1 MKVVLLADVK
11 GHGKKGELVEASD
24 GYARNYLLPRG
35 LAKEATKGVLSELKG
50 KNDAAAYHREQER
63 QAALEAKSIL
73 ESGKVILTAK
83 AGEGG
88 KLFGKITSQDVAQ
101 AIKMQ
106 LHKVVDKK
114 KIVLPD
120 GIKTIGDRTVEVKLF
135 PEISAK
141 VTVTVTPEN

>member
-11 GHGKKGELVEASD
+11 GHGKKGDLVEASD
-24 GYARNYLLPRG
+24 GYARNFLLPRK
-35 LAKEATKGVLSELKG
+35 LAVEATKGIISELKG
-50 KNDAAAYHREQER
+50 KSDAAAYRREQEK
-63 QAALEAKSIL
+63 QAAIETKGVL
-73 ESGKVILTAK
+73 ESAPVVIKAK

-88 KLFGKITSQDVAQ
+88 RLFGKVTSQDVAD

-106 LHKVVDKK
+106 LHRVVDKK

-120 GIKTIGDRTVEVKLF
+120 GIKNIGDKTVDVKLF

-141 VTVTVTPEN
+141 VVVRVTNE

>member
-11 GHGKKGELVEASD
+11 GHGKKGDLVEASD

-35 LAKEATKGVLSELKG
+35 LAKEATKGILNELKG
-50 KNDAAAYHREQER
+50 KSEAAAYHKEQEKK
-63 QAALEAKSIL
+63 AALETKETL
-73 ESGKVILTAK
+73 ESVKVILKAK

-88 KLFGKITSQDVAQ
+88 KLFGKITSQDVADG
-101 AIKMQ
+101 IKMQ

-141 VTVTVTPEN
+141 VVVSVESE

>member
-11 GHGKKGELVEASD
+11 GHGKKGDLVEASD
-24 GYARNYLLPRG
+24 GYARNYLLPRK
-35 LAKEATKGVLSELKG
+35 LAQEATKGVLNELKG
-50 KNDAAAYHREQER
+50 KSDAAAYRKEQE
-63 QAALEAKSIL
+63 QKAALEAKAAL
-73 ESGKVILTAK
+73 ESGGVTIKAR

-88 KLFGKITSQDVAQ
+88 KLFGKITSQDVAH

-106 LHKVVDKK
+106 LHQVIDKK

-120 GIKTIGDRTVEVKLF
+120 GIKNIGDKTVDVKLY

-141 VTVTVTPEN
+141 VKVSVVSEQ

>member
-35 LAKEATKGVLSELKG
+35 LAKEATKGVMSELKG
-50 KNDAAAYHREQER
+50 KSDAAAYHREQER
-63 QAALEAKSIL
+63 QAALAAKTAL
-73 ESGKVILTAK
+73 ESGKVVLTAK

-106 LHKVVDKK
+106 LHQVVDKK
-114 KIVLPD
+114 KVVLPD

-141 VTVTVTPEN
+141 VTVTVTPE

>member
-24 GYARNYLLPRG
+24 GYARNFLLPRG
-35 LAKEATKGVLSELKG
+35 LAKEATKGIINELKG
-50 KNDAAAYHREQER
+50 KSDAAAFHREQER
-63 QAALEAKSIL
+63 QTAVEIKGVL
-73 ESGKVILTAK
+73 ESGKVVIKAK

-88 KLFGKITSQDVAQ
+88 KLFGKITSADVAE
-101 AIKMQ
+101 AVKMQ
-106 LHKVVDKK
+106 LHRVIDKK

-135 PEISAK
+135 PEVSAK
-141 VTVTVTPEN
+141 VTVSVVSE

>member
-11 GHGKKGELVEASD
+11 GHGKKGDLVEASD

-35 LAKEATKGVLSELKG
+35 LAKEATKGILSELKG
-50 KNDAAAYHREQER
+50 KSDAAAYHREQER
-63 QAALEAKSIL
+63 KAAMEAKAAL
-73 ESGKVILTAK
+73 ESGKVTIPAR

-88 KLFGKITSQDVAQ
+88 KLFGKITSQDVAE

-106 LHKVVDKK
+106 LHHVVDKK

-120 GIKTIGDRTVEVKLF
+120 GIKAIGDKTVEVKLY

-141 VTVTVTPEN
+141 VTVTVIPE

>member
-11 GHGKKGELVEASD
+11 GHGKKGDLVDASD

-35 LAKEATKGVLSELKG
+35 LAKEATKSIINELKG
-50 KNDAAAYHREQER
+50 KSDAAAYHREQEKK
-63 QAALEAKSIL
+63 AALAAKETL
-73 ESGKVILTAK
+73 EGNKVIIKAK
-83 AGEGG
+83 AGAGD
-88 KLFGKITSQDVAQ
+88 KLFGKVTSQDVAD

-106 LHKVVDKK
+106 LHYVVDKK

-120 GIKTIGDRTVEVKLF
+120 GIKTIGEKTVEVKLF

-141 VTVTVTPEN
+141 VTVSIDKE

>member
-11 GHGKKGELVEASD
+11 GHGKKGDVVEASD
-24 GYARNYLLPRG
+24 GYARNFLFPRK
-35 LAKEATKGVLSELKG
+35 LAQEATKNVLNELKG
-50 KNDAAAYHREQER
+50 KSDAAAYRREQE
-63 QAALEAKSIL
+63 QKAALAAKAALEGGSVSI
-73 ESGKVILTAK
+73 KAK

-88 KLFGKITSQDVAQ
+88 KLFGKVTSQDVAD

-106 LHKVVDKK
+106 LHQVIDKK

-120 GIKTIGDRTVEVKLF
+120 GIKTIGDKTVDVKLY

-141 VTVTVTPEN
+141 VKVSVVSE